1 MSILYNFHLPNRTQ
15 KGTSITQLRAVT
27 NQYYIITLI
36 KNLNLENRSM
46 ICKQIFH
53 TYSRFHGLLYFMH
66 LICTLSLMY
75 TSCIRRSHPSSFYN
89 IFLLLIQKKKHT
101 NVKNLKL
108 RRKIS
113 LHEQWKI
120 EIRMRR
126 KGMRKRA
133 LSLCSFIKGIPCKY

>member
-27 NQYYIITLI
+27 NQYFIITLI
-36 KNLNLENRSM
+36 KNLNPENKSM

-89 IFLLLIQKKKHT
+89 IFLLLIKKKT
-101 NVKNLKL
+101 NVAYLKL
-108 RRKIS
+108 RMKIS
-113 LHEQWKI
+113 LHEQRKI
-120 EIRMRR
+120 ELRMSR
-126 KGMRKRA
+126 KGMQKRA
-133 LSLCSFIKGIPCKY
+133 LSCCSFIKGIP

>member
-1 MSILYNFHLPNRTQ
+1 MSVIITFENAIFTSLYLIAQQIVQEGKNQSISILNSFHLPNRTQ

-27 NQYYIITLI
+27 NQYYILTLI
-36 KNLNLENRSM
+36 KNLNPENKSM

-89 IFLLLIQKKKHT
+89 IFFNHQKKKKQILHT
-101 NVKNLKL
+101 
-108 RRKIS
+108 
-113 LHEQWKI
+113 
-120 EIRMRR
+120 
-126 KGMRKRA
+126 
-133 LSLCSFIKGIPCKY
+133 

>member
-1 MSILYNFHLPNRTQ
+1 M
-15 KGTSITQLRAVT
+15 QLHAVT

-36 KNLNLENRSM
+36 KNLNPKNRSM

-53 TYSRFHGLLYFMH
+53 TCSRFHGLLQFMH
-66 LICTLSLMY
+66 LICTLSLRY
-75 TSCIRRSHPSSFYN
+75 TSCILRSHPSSFYN

-120 EIRMRR
+120 EVGMSR
-126 KGMRKRA
+126 KGMQKRA
-133 LSLCSFIKGIPCKY
+133 LSRCSFIKGIPWKY